1 MLANSMT
8 ATPRPVAPG
17 RAKRMASVPRPA
29 ATRTAV
35 SPRVKSS
42 PPPPYAQR
50 DIGRQ
55 RVDSLLG
62 SPVAVT
68 SQMVEYFRPSLHVES
83 THEASGPEDW
93 MEEKSREELHDLL
106 VRADQTIKEREDGMY
121 NILRTLHILTM
132 IYRTKLDL
140 VCLQGPVP
148 RQHPTEREASFSS
161 ISHSRIFNNSFSSR
175 FS

>member
-121 NILRTLHILTM
+121 NILRTLHITYYD
-132 IYRTKLDL
+132 I
-140 VCLQGPVP
+140 Q
-148 RQHPTEREASFSS
+148 
-161 ISHSRIFNNSFSSR
+161 N
-175 FS
+175 